1 MYGAYGVSQQPRSGY
16 DSEPYEG
23 GAAGGCS
30 ISESRNVTNNP
41 RRAPPSSPYISDCEG
56 QEDEYGSD
64 ILQCPPDS
72 QQRFN
77 EHLNSQ
83 IQLQSSAPPPS
94 PEPPSTP
101 GQIMEHD
108 F

>member
-1 MYGAYGVSQQPRSGY
+1 MVQQPRSGY

-23 GAAGGCS
+23 GLPGGCS
-30 ISESRNVTNNP
+30 MGGARNASNNP
-41 RRAPPSSPYISDCEG
+41 RRAPPSSPYISDGEG
-56 QEDEYGSD
+56 QDEDYGSD

-77 EHLNSQ
+77 DHLNSQ
-83 IQLQSSAPPPS
+83 VQLQSSAPPPS

-101 GQIMEHD
+101 GQVMEHEY
-108 F
+108 